1 MKGGGDGPGV
11 GAAVGARGQ
20 QREPGRRLPVPH
32 AGAAGSG
39 MPAEVD
45 AVTGQPFCFDPWT
58 LTTQGGVDE
67 PERGPGPTRAW
78 EHTGGSRRDPFL
90 CEQHP
95 TVPVVPPQPVP
106 AVGRACSLL
115 MRLATYFHRPDTP
128 ASRHGKDQLVRERRP
143 TAAPSRSPLPPE
155 APNPSRLRCATP
167 GARNPRG
174 NTRRWWAHNLA
185 DMWVG
190 LGRRRERSRGSCS
203 YRPRP
208 LAVRPGRAR
217 GRSVVDGGEVEVPGW
232 FGQVEGGR
240 RMARWPGVAG
250 GGLGALGDGA
260 AGGGSA
266 SQHSWMWPRIRS
278 SRRWRTGRS
287 SRLDFM
293 SCQPASTVRSCV

>member
-232 FGQVEGGR
+232 FGQVEGGEDG
-240 RMARWPGVAG
+240 AVAG
-250 GGLGALGDGA
+250 GGRRWPGSVGRRRRWGWQARASTAGCGRGYGPRGGGAPGA
-260 AGGGSA
+260 ARGWTSCRA
-266 SQHSWMWPRIRS
+266 
-278 SRRWRTGRS
+278 
-287 SRLDFM
+287 SRL
-293 SCQPASTVRSCV
+293 RR